1 MRAPPESFSAMI
13 GAPVL
18 EGHRL
23 HFYDLA
29 GVGEAQRSTEDRE
42 VVGVDVHRTPV
53 DLAVSGDDPVARNF
67 LLLHV
72 VVRAA
77 VRDEFIEFHEG
88 ALVEQR
94 LNAFAGGHS
103 AGLMLFFDFSGS
115 AAEFSGFV
123 FREEIF

>member
-1 MRAPPESFSAMI
+1 MPYPETIPSPGIFS
-13 GAPVL
+13 
-18 EGHRL
+18 
-23 HFYDLA
+23 
-29 GVGEAQRSTEDRE
+29 
-42 VVGVDVHRTPV
+42 
-53 DLAVSGDDPVARNF
+53 
-67 LLLHV
+67 LLHV

-123 FREEIF
+123 FREEIFRILSLFIVLVVG